1 MEGLFKLVSIK
12 ASLNWGLSEK
22 FKESFPDI
30 QPILRPVVKLSEIQD
45 IHWFIGFVEGDSRR
59 RWLEVGLR
67 PSGCFIVVVQ
77 EAKSKGKH
85 NISLRF
91 RITRAP
97 ALPRSHPITTTGGDG
112 VKFYLL
118 TLTTTS
124 SSMNKT
130 CFARQAA
137 AGQHNRDLVLL
148 ESLIKYLGC
157 GRCYLS
163 RNEATF
169 IISTFADLSEKII
182 PLPLRGILY

>member
-1 MEGLFKLVSIK
+1 
-12 ASLNWGLSEK
+12 
-22 FKESFPDI
+22 
-30 QPILRPVVKLSEIQD
+30 
-45 IHWFIGFVEGDSRR
+45 
-59 RWLEVGLR
+59 
-67 PSGCFIVVVQ
+67 
-77 EAKSKGKH
+77 
-85 NISLRF
+85 
-91 RITRAP
+91 
-97 ALPRSHPITTTGGDG
+97 
-112 VKFYLL
+112 
-118 TLTTTS
+118 
-124 SSMNKT
+124 MNKT

>member
-1 MEGLFKLVSIK
+1 MSTHETPGDAHPTGV
-12 ASLNWGLSEK
+12 ASMNLGLS
-22 FKESFPDI
+22 DI
-30 QPILRPVVKLSEIQD
+30 L
-45 IHWFIGFVEGDSRR
+45 
-59 RWLEVGLR
+59 
-67 PSGCFIVVVQ
+67 
-77 EAKSKGKH
+77 KSKFPGYRAVQRPIINHEDCSVTINPSWIAGFASGDGNFDVRIPKSNTGKTGYRVQ
-85 NISLRF
+85 LRF